1 MTSSATRTRD
11 EHVAANEPADVSDVD
26 ISNQHLVGWR
36 GDGLTIVIPPIPS
49 VPIPADE
56 ALVFAA
62 WIVCL
67 AQSHQPGR
75 CLDALRAGAAD
86 ADGVNATVSPAT
98 TARIVAK
105 ATAEIKP

>member
-1 MTSSATRTRD
+1 M
-11 EHVAANEPADVSDVD
+11 AANEPADVSDVD

-67 AQSHQPGR
+67 ADPLGDRFAAIMKRVQS
-75 CLDALRAGAAD
+75 
-86 ADGVNATVSPAT
+86 T
-98 TARIVAK
+98 
-105 ATAEIKP
+105 